1 MKSILS
7 HLNKKFCIPAM
18 QKTPENLVQYKLM
31 RRENTTIF
39 YVVLLSLI
47 FFLIGSIGSIF
58 PGMKIALSITA
69 AYMVMLFL
77 VFLKRHNLSKY
88 CFIVYSLSFPFL
100 FFVEERSLIL
110 IPTYIIIYPVLNS
123 VLLHSFKAGII
134 TLLYFIIMA
143 YLAVKPALIQLILK
157 ASVEE
162 QIICIQKLLNLTIMI
177 SLLFIALFSV
187 LITSNVKKIVQSSKE
202 FSDLVKE
209 NSKLLEENTQMK
221 KTVEGKSNFM
231 LSVSHELR
239 NPLNSV
245 LGNIDLALYN
255 VKSGKLFEKLQ
266 NCKISGEILL
276 YLINNILDS
285 GKMENGTLDVSASV
299 INIRQFV
306 NKMWS
311 TTKILIQKKKLTG
324 QLFYAT
330 NIPDIILADTHRLM
344 QIMFNIV
351 GNSSKFTTNGY
362 IKVVVSWVKI
372 EVPMEIVLEPTQSG
386 LFHDYSMKIS
396 KNSSKNPNDNEKV
409 LNLNGPAAEIEETY
423 RSNRIREFNIH
434 TLGTLNGNNSKGK
447 VIIIND
453 VEYFFLSLDTER
465 IDIRNGKSD
474 PTSTEGYLKFEVIDT
489 GYGMSSESVQ
499 KLFTKFGQVGNLIER
514 KLGTGIGLW
523 LCQQLCKK
531 MDGDIK
537 AYSKEG
543 IGSTFVMAIKC
554 QVADK
559 TQLQEYQLL
568 QLEEEHRNLR
578 ALVVDDDK
586 VNQEIIR
593 SFVEK
598 CGIHVDEIAANG
610 KIATEIYKNKGND
623 YFDFVFMD
631 LDMPKMNGKTASMKI
646 REMEDKL
653 RWNPVTLII
662 VSGNYIEE
670 EVNECLNANGKIRAK
685 FFFPKPFTL
694 NQCKTLLDSFSPI
707 KKIVSNTLVKYTHSK
722 ILVVEDDIFNS
733 NILCDFLQTLDL
745 QFITAVNGKEAVKKV
760 QENYKDLSLIFMD
773 CEMPLMGG
781 IDATK
786 AIKVFLK
793 KYNLPDIPIY
803 GLTGHEGKEYH
814 KVCFESGMTKV
825 LTKPI
830 SFEKIK
836 SIL

>member
-1 MKSILS
+1 MKSIFS
-7 HLNKKFCIPAM
+7 YLNKKFCIPTL
-18 QKTPENLVQYKLM
+18 QKTPENLSEYKLM
-31 RRENTTIF
+31 KRENITIF
-39 YVVLLSLI
+39 YVVFLSLI
-47 FFLIGSIGSIF
+47 FSIIGLFGFIF
-58 PGMKIALSITA
+58 PGMKNALSVTVSYTLI
-69 AYMVMLFL
+69 LL
-77 VFLKRHNLSKY
+77 LIFLKHHKLSKY
-88 CFIVYSLSFPFL
+88 CFVAHSLLVPFL
-100 FFVEERSLIL
+100 FLFEEKTLIL
-110 IPTYIIIYPVLNS
+110 VPIYIIVYPVLNS
-123 VLLHSFKAGII
+123 VLLHSFKAGAM
-134 TLLYFIIMA
+134 TLLYFLIMA
-143 YLAVKPALIQLILK
+143 YLLIKLAIVEIILK
-157 ASVEE
+157 ASVNE
-162 QIICIQKLLNLTIMI
+162 QIIYMERLLNHAIMVSFLFI
-177 SLLFIALFSV
+177 SLFSI
-187 LITSNVKKIVQSSKE
+187 LITSNVEKIDNSSQE

-209 NSKLLEENTQMK
+209 NLKLLEENTQMK

-245 LGNIDLALYN
+245 LGNIDLAISN
-255 VKSGKLFEKLQ
+255 VKYGQLFEKLQ

-285 GKMENGTLDVSASV
+285 GKMENGTLDVSSSV
-299 INIRQFV
+299 INIKQFV
-306 NKMWS
+306 SKMWS

-351 GNSSKFTTNGY
+351 GNASKFTTTGY
-362 IKVVVSWVKI
+362 IKVVVSWESI
-372 EVPMEIVLEPTQSG
+372 ELPIEIVLKPTESK
-386 LFHDYSMKIS
+386 LFNDYHAIS
-396 KNSSKNPNDNEKV
+396 KGTTENFTSAKKN
-409 LNLNGPAAEIEETY
+409 LNLNGVGIETETIVPK
-423 RSNRIREFNIH
+423 IREFDVN
-434 TLGTLNGNNSKGK
+434 TLGILNGNNNSKGK
-447 VIIIND
+447 IIIINN
-453 VEYFFLSLDTER
+453 VEYFILNLDSEK
-465 IDIRNGKSD
+465 IDLTNGKSNSN
-474 PTSTEGYLKFEVIDT
+474 STEGYLKFEVVDT
-489 GYGMSSESVQ
+489 GYGMSFESVQ

-523 LCQQLCKK
+523 LSQQLCKK

-554 QVADK
+554 KVADN
-559 TQLQEYQLL
+559 TQLQEHHRL
-568 QLEEEHRNLR
+568 QLQEEARRQLR

-610 KIATEIYKNKGND
+610 KLATEIYKNKGNN

-631 LDMPKMNGKTASMKI
+631 LDMPKMNGKTASTKI
-646 REMEDKL
+646 REMEDNL
-653 RWNPVTLII
+653 GWNPVTLII

-670 EVNECLNANGKIRAK
+670 EVNECLNVHGKIRAK

-694 NQCKTLLDSFSPI
+694 NQCKTLLATYLSTKNNS
-707 KKIVSNTLVKYTHSK
+707 SNTFQKYTYSK
-722 ILVVEDDIFNS
+722 ILVVDDDIFNS
-733 NILCDFLQTLDL
+733 NILCEYLKKLDIK
-745 QFITAVNGKEAVKKV
+745 FITAVNGKEAVKRV

-773 CEMPLMGG
+773 CEMPMMNGT
-781 IDATK
+781 DATK
-786 AIKVFLK
+786 AIKEFLK

-803 GLTGHEGKEYH
+803 GLTGHEGQEYH
-814 KVCFESGMTKV
+814 KVCFESGMIKV